1 MEEEMSIFY
10 TAFISKNNLFPPPE
24 LASPDDDSDEEID
37 LVRAKKVSAFMMGI
51 ERRTRNKALPGTT
64 EEGDDDE

>member
-1 MEEEMSIFY
+1 MSHFSVFVTVPQMNPAAPIHVD
-10 TAFISKNNLFPPPE
+10 E
-24 LASPDDDSDEEID
+24 LEDRVAT
-37 LVRAKKVSAFMMGI
+37 I

>member
-1 MEEEMSIFY
+1 MEEEMSVFY
-10 TAFISKNNLFPPPE
+10 TAFISKNKLFPPPE

-64 EEGDDDE
+64 EEDDDDE